1 MRFIVIKLIF
11 IFFVI
16 HIQNHA
22 QQTITGTLAHH
33 ANQEIKLKGFEGFN
47 TYTIDSAQVSEEG
60 KFKLGYSKEHNGMGY
75 LVAKDNKPFYLILSR
90 EDIKLKG
97 ESLSSARTIEIQQG
111 KQNQIFGQYA
121 SEHPHR
127 EQALSAWG
135 YLQKIYTSDS
145 LFAKQAQIQQSI
157 ENEIQRIKQEDEEF
171 LNGLDRHTYVSWY
184 LPIRKLISSVATVAQ
199 YRTEQI
205 PSTIAA
211 FRSLDYCDE
220 RLYKSG
226 MLKDAIESHYWLLE
240 NMGQPLDTV
249 FKEMNISTDSLL
261 AHLQD
266 NNKKFNEIAK
276 SLFNLL
282 EKRSLFTSSEYLALK
297 VLTQNSCTVND
308 DLAKQLESYRKM
320 KKGNTAPGITF
331 TGDVLK
337 DGTAIKNPE
346 RLSGIQPE
354 YKVIIFGASWCPNC
368 KEELNKLSTLYDKW
382 KSNDVEVIFVSL
394 DTEKEAFHE
403 FADKFPF
410 ISFCDY
416 KKWETQAVKDYYVFA
431 TPTLFLLGKG
441 HKIILRPNS
450 INHMDAWVDY
460 YLEGRR

>member
-1 MRFIVIKLIF
+1 MRFILIKLIL
-11 IFFVI
+11 IFLVI
-16 HIQNHA
+16 SIHTHA
-22 QQTITGTLAHH
+22 QQTITGTLPHH
-33 ANQEIKLKGFEGFN
+33 ANQEIELKGFEGFN
-47 TYTIDSAQVSEEG
+47 TYTIDRAQVSEEG
-60 KFKLGYSKEHNGMGY
+60 KFELAYSKDYYGMGY
-75 LVAKDNKPFYLILSR
+75 LAAKDNKPFFVILSR
-90 EDIKLKG
+90 EGIKLKG
-97 ESLSSARTIEIQQG
+97 ESLSSAKTIEIQQG

-121 SEHPHR
+121 SEHPRR

-157 ENEIQRIKQEDEEF
+157 ENEMQRIKQEDEEF
-171 LNGLDRHTYVSWY
+171 LNGLDTHTYVSWY
-184 LPIRKLISSVATVAQ
+184 LPVRKLISSVATVAQ
-199 YRTEQI
+199 YRTELI

-211 FRSLDYCDE
+211 FRTLDYSDE

-249 FKEMNISTDSLL
+249 FKEMNVSTDSLL

-266 NNKKFNEIAK
+266 KNKKFNEITE

-282 EKRSLFTSSEYLALK
+282 EKRSLFPSSEYLALK

-320 KKGNTAPGITF
+320 KKGNTAPGISF
-331 TGDVLK
+331 SGDVLK
-337 DGTAIKNPE
+337 DGKTIKSPKK
-346 RLSGIQPE
+346 LSGLQAK

-368 KEELNKLSTLYDKW
+368 KEELNKLSALYDKW
-382 KSNDVEVIFVSL
+382 QSNDVEVIFVSL

-403 FADKFPF
+403 FAAKFPF

-416 KKWETQAVKDYYVFA
+416 KKWGAQAVKDYYVFA
-431 TPTLFLLGKG
+431 TPTLFLLDKD